1 VGVCR
6 NGSPVRFLARLLA
19 RGSRPKKLNVGWG
32 RKVGSCCKKKFRS
45 LRSLEV
51 LFKFDAKA
59 AGLGGRLRAER
70 LTGLS
75 RGHLSHV
82 CIWSI

>member
-1 VGVCR
+1 MGTKSR
-6 NGSPVRFLARLLA
+6 KLLQE
-19 RGSRPKKLNVGWG
+19 
-32 RKVGSCCKKKFRS
+32 
-45 LRSLEV
+45 EV
-51 LFKFDAKA
+51 LESENGKFCSELSAKA

-82 CIWSI
+82 CVYMEHLTACTNSSLTIYYLLQSWYVE